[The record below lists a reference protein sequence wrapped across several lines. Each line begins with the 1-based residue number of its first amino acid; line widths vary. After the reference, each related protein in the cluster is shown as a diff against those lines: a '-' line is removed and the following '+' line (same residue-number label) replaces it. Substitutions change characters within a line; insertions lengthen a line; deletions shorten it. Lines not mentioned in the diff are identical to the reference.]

1 MENTQRFDK
10 LFAFGDDLDRTPVI
24 EWADWWDK
32 TIHSWRE
39 QGLPQEVKSG
49 EDIKNYF
56 GQDKL
61 HQFWLPIRDK
71 GCPQAQSH
79 GGPIIRDEKDYAKIK
94 KHLYTDRLLGNIEH
108 GIKAFLR
115 ANRDEDYAY
124 WISMDGFFWFPRT
137 LFGIENHLFAFYDY
151 PELMQ
156 AVNYDLCAYHKRC
169 IEVVWALI
177 TPKFMTFAEDMS
189 YNGGPMISKEKYDEF
204 MLPYY
209 KELTPLLKA
218 KGTKV
223 LIDTDGN
230 VEPLIPW
237 FLEGGIE
244 GILPLER
251 MAGVDINRIRRQYPD
266 LILIGGYD
274 KTVMHKG
281 EDAMRAE
288 FERILPVILS
298 GGYIPGV
305 DHQTPPDV
313 TMEDY
318 YIFMRLLREYSKKVS
333 QKEQ

>member
-1 MENTQRFDK
+1 MKNTHRFDK
-10 LFAFGDDLDRTPVI
+10 LFAFSKDLDRTPVI
-24 EWADWWDK
+24 EWAGWWDK
-32 TIHSWRE
+32 TIYNWRQ
-39 QGLPQEVKSG
+39 QGLPEQMKTG

-61 HQFWLPIRDK
+61 HQFWLPVRDG
-71 GCPQAQSH
+71 GCPAPTAH
-79 GGPIIRDEKDYAKIK
+79 GAPILWDEKDYSKIK
-94 KHLYTDRLLGNIEH
+94 KHLYTDGLLKGIEH
-108 GIKAFLR
+108 NIKAFLR
-115 ANRDEDYAY
+115 ENKGQDYAY

-151 PELMQ
+151 PQLMQ
-156 AVNYDLCAYHKRC
+156 TINHDLCAYHKRC
-169 IEVVWALI
+169 MEVVYALI

-189 YNGGPMISKEKYDEF
+189 YNGGPMISREKYDEF

-218 KGTKV
+218 TGTKV
-223 LIDTDGN
+223 LIDTDGD

-237 FLEGGIE
+237 FLEGGIQ

-288 FERILPVILS
+288 FERILPVIRS
-298 GGYIPGV
+298 GGYIPAV

-318 YIFMRLLREYSKKVS
+318 SVFMRILREYSNKVS
-333 QKEQ
+333 QK

>member
-1 MENTQRFDK
+1 MKNTHRFDK
-10 LFAFGDDLDRTPVI
+10 VFAFAEDLDRTPVI
-24 EWADWWDK
+24 EWAGWWDK
-32 TIHSWRE
+32 TICNWRE
-39 QGLPQEVKSG
+39 QGLPQQIKTG

-61 HQFWLPIRDK
+61 HQFWLPIREG
-71 GCPQAQSH
+71 GCPRPKSH
-79 GGPIIRDEKDYAKIK
+79 GAPIIWDEKDYAKIK
-94 KHLYTDRLLGNIEH
+94 KHLYTDKLLKNIEH
-108 GIKAFLR
+108 SIKDFLWE
-115 ANRDEDYAY
+115 NKESDYAY
-124 WISMDGFFWFPRT
+124 WISMDGFFWYPRT

-156 AVNYDLCAYHKRC
+156 TINRDLCEYHKRC
-169 IEVVWALI
+169 IELVYALI

-189 YNGGPMISKEKYDEF
+189 YNGGPMISKEKYDKF

-209 KELTPLLKA
+209 KELTPVLKA

-223 LIDTDGN
+223 LIDTDGD

-237 FLEGGIE
+237 FLEGGIQ

-251 MAGVDINRIRRQYPD
+251 MAGVDINRIRRSYPD
-266 LILIGGYD
+266 LIMVGGYD

-288 FERILPVILS
+288 FERILPVIRS
-298 GGYIPGV
+298 GGYIPGI

-318 YIFMRLLREYSKKVS
+318 QIYMRLLKEYSVKVAR
-333 QKEQ
+333 K